1 MSIKKFYLLFFFPV
15 FILSCISF
23 AATAQGYKM
32 VNNEVVLNQNISFK
46 TGTATLDPASESA
59 LKIIKKYLDD
69 KPYISMLR
77 IECHT
82 DNSIAAKESQKLT
95 EKRAFVVCMALIDM
109 GIDCKRLIPVGFGA
123 LKPVANNNT
132 PEGRASNNRI
142 TIVNAAL
149 KGKLIGGMPA
159 DGGGTVAGDLCT
171 Q

>member
-1 MSIKKFYLLFFFPV
+1 
-15 FILSCISF
+15 
-23 AATAQGYKM
+23 M
-32 VNNEVVLNQNISFK
+32 VNNEVVLSQPITFK
-46 TGTATLDPASESA
+46 AGTVTLEPASESA
-59 LKIIKKYLDD
+59 IKSIKKYLDD
-69 KPYISMLR
+69 KPMISMLR

-82 DNSIAAKESQKLT
+82 DNSIPSKESQKLT
-95 EKRAFVVCMALIDM
+95 EKRAFVVCLALIDM
-109 GIDCKRLIPVGFGA
+109 GVDCKRLLPVGFGA

-142 TIVNAAL
+142 TLVNAAL